1 MGEDKSHMVRHQRV
15 AHPGEH
21 PEFIFKVVGHHRT
34 ALHRQIHEAARI
46 RRRGGEASILNSKGE
61 FSRCRIPR
69 MIVEEEDEECV
80 KRDKEREQK
89 RIADMTDYMKNEEET
104 WNAKKTRELVIGEVK
119 RRRPSDMEM
128 EEGQGGRRKRLKK
141 LHSEIYLKPQERK

>member
-1 MGEDKSHMVRHQRV
+1 M
-15 AHPGEH
+15 
-21 PEFIFKVVGHHRT
+21 
-34 ALHRQIHEAARI
+34 
-46 RRRGGEASILNSKGE
+46 
-61 FSRCRIPR
+61 
-69 MIVEEEDEECV
+69 